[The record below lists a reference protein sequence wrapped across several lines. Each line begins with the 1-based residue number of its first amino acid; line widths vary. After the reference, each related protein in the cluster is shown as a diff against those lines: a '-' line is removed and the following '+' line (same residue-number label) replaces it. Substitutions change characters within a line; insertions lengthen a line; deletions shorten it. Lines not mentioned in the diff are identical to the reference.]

1 MDDFEDLLE
10 AFDDIEDIGEEIFEP
25 EELVED
31 LIEDPAEILLAIAVL
46 ITGTVAVIVLLILL
60 LFLILTTGPIAILA
74 TFAGITFFITFLSV
88 GLFIY
93 FRTNIP
99 RHVEKKVNKA
109 LEEAENEKR
118 KGESMTE
125 EEAIN
130 RIKKEYSEGDMT
142 EEELENALD
151 EVVKHD
157 QNQNRSLNNT
167 SSARYFSLHQIT
179 ISIPR
184 QEDLNLRRIEQ
195 LLQSYLEDPV
205 MLSSLDDLHFSVLT

>member
-1 MDDFEDLLE
+1 MDDFEDILE

-25 EELVED
+25 EELIED
-31 LIEDPAEILLAIAVL
+31 LIEDPAEILLAVAGL
-46 ITGTVAVIVLLILL
+46 ITGIVAIVVILILL
-60 LFLILTTGPIAILA
+60 LFLILSTGPVAILA
-74 TFAGITFFITFLSV
+74 TFAGIALLITFLSV
-88 GLFIY
+88 GLFVY

-118 KGESMTE
+118 KGESITE

-130 RIKKEYSEGDMT
+130 RIKQEYSEGDMT

-157 QNQNRSLNNT
+157 QKPKQVVKQ
-167 SSARYFSLHQIT
+167 YQ
-179 ISIPR
+179 
-184 QEDLNLRRIEQ
+184 
-195 LLQSYLEDPV
+195 
-205 MLSSLDDLHFSVLT
+205 